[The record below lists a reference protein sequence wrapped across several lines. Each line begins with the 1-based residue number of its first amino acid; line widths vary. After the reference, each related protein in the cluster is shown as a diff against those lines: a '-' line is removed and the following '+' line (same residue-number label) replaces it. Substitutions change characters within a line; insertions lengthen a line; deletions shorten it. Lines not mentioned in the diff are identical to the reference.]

1 MTDFEFAFILY
12 ALLLGLSL
20 IELLAGLGRALEL
33 KFASDAGGTI
43 FTIGWLTPALA
54 IFVMLDLLSFWIFAW
69 RLQDRITVDALSLL
83 AVMAFASSYYLA
95 ARLVFPSEPDRF
107 TDLDT
112 HYARVKRVVMLIL
125 IALVFAQWAYLLS
138 LPDLRDSL
146 LSPASIGLTAL
157 LVALMA
163 AVAFVSSVKANL
175 VLLALLI
182 ARYLV
187 IYAI

>member
-1 MTDFEFAFILY
+1 MTDFEFVFILY

-33 KFASDAGGTI
+33 KFASDAGGAK

-69 RLQDRITVDALSLL
+69 RLQDRIAVDALSLL

-95 ARLVFPSEPDRF
+95 ARLVFPTEPDRF
-107 TDLDT
+107 VDLDT
-112 HYARVKRVVMLIL
+112 HYARVKTVVMAIL
-125 IALVFAQWAYLLS
+125 IALVFVQWGYLLMI
-138 LPDLRDSL
+138 PELRDSL
-146 LSPASIGLTAL
+146 FSPLSIGATGI
-157 LVALMA
+157 LVALMV
-163 AVAFVSSVKANL
+163 AVTAVRSPKLNL
-175 VLLALLI
+175 ILLALLI
-182 ARYLV
+182 VRYLI

>member
-33 KFASDAGGTI
+33 KFASDAGERA

-69 RLQDRITVDALSLL
+69 RLQYRITVDALSLL

-112 HYARVKRVVMLIL
+112 HYSRVKRVVMLIL
-125 IALVFAQWAYLLS
+125 IALVVVQWAYLLS
-138 LPDLRDSL
+138 LPDLRSAL
-146 LSPASIGLTAL
+146 LSPYSIGMTAL

-163 AVAFVSSVKANL
+163 AVAFVKSTKANL
-175 VLLALLI
+175 VLLVFLI
-182 ARYLV
+182 VRYLI
-187 IYAI
+187 IYAL